1 MADEAMILERRTTCR
16 VQPLRRPRSRCR
28 RRSGPV
34 LDLFARRV
42 LGNRSN
48 ELGYRRQL
56 PEGWKISGD
65 SSETVWLCR
74 AEPVPCSVPCYE
86 SFIYKSSSFKVSL
99 PQCAQDSIAWES
111 YVIMYI
117 NDINLST
124 SIFRCPDYL
133 I

>member
-1 MADEAMILERRTTCR
+1 MCIQRIL
-16 VQPLRRPRSRCR
+16 LKLSDF
-28 RRSGPV
+28 
-34 LDLFARRV
+34 LLFEIGRICQKHDVAH
-42 LGNRSN
+42 
-48 ELGYRRQL
+48 
-56 PEGWKISGD
+56 
-65 SSETVWLCR
+65 
-74 AEPVPCSVPCYE
+74 YE

-124 SIFRCPDYL
+124 STFRRPGYP

>member
-1 MADEAMILERRTTCR
+1 MTDDDSEIRYQEASCLRFFYVHSGRFSYYNIL
-16 VQPLRRPRSRCR
+16 
-28 RRSGPV
+28 
-34 LDLFARRV
+34 
-42 LGNRSN
+42 
-48 ELGYRRQL
+48 YL
-56 PEGWKISGD
+56 PAFVFD
-65 SSETVWLCR
+65 SD
-74 AEPVPCSVPCYE
+74 YE

-124 SIFRCPDYL
+124 STFHCPGYP